1 MRNTKVAARY
11 ARALL
16 DLALE
21 QGKLDSVLGDMQ
33 VFSATVK
40 ESSEFEL
47 LLSNPIVKADKK
59 IEIFQLAFEPFEK
72 CTQDFISLVTNNGRE
87 AMLGDIAIA
96 FEAIVKEHRG
106 IVPMT
111 LTSATTLDAKTRDAI
126 IAKVQSSVEG
136 TLEVEE
142 KIDESL
148 IGGFVVR
155 MGDQQIDA
163 SVASQLILRKQQQS
177 LN

>member
-1 MRNTKVAARY
+1 MRNTKVATRY

-16 DLALE
+16 DLAID
-21 QGKLDSVLGDMQ
+21 QGNVDSVLGDMMT
-33 VFSATVK
+33 FSATVK
-40 ESSEFEL
+40 DSRDFEL
-47 LLSNPIVKADKK
+47 LLSSPVVKTDKK
-59 IEIFQLAFEPFEK
+59 IAIFEQAFEPFEK
-72 CTQDFISLVTNNGRE
+72 STQDFLALVTNNRRE
-87 AMLGDIAIA
+87 SMLPEIAEA
-96 FEAIVKEHRG
+96 FKAIVQEHRG

-111 LTSATTLDAKTRDAI
+111 LTSAMPLDASTRDAI
-126 IAKVQSSVEG
+126 IAKIQKSVTG

-163 SVASQLILRKQQQS
+163 SVVNQLNNLKQR
-177 LN
+177 LTR

>member
-1 MRNTKVAARY
+1 MRNTKVATRY

-16 DLALE
+16 DLAIE
-21 QGKLDSVLGDMQ
+21 QKNLDSVLGDMQ

-40 ESSEFEL
+40 DSRDFEL
-47 LLSNPIVKADKK
+47 LLSSPVVKADKK
-59 IEIFQLAFEPFEK
+59 IEIFKLAFEPFEK
-72 CTQDFISLVTNNGRE
+72 CTQDFMALITNNGRE
-87 AMLGDIAIA
+87 AMLGDIAEA
-96 FEAIVKEHRG
+96 FEAQVKEHRG

-111 LTSATTLDAKTRDAI
+111 ITSAVPLDATTRAAI
-126 IAKVQSSVEG
+126 MAKVQSSVEG

-142 KIDESL
+142 KVDESL

-163 SVASQLILRKQQQS
+163 SVASQLNNLKQR
-177 LN
+177 LTR

>member
-16 DLALE
+16 DLAIE
-21 QGKLDSVLGDMQ
+21 QGNIDSVLGDMM
-33 VFSATVK
+33 VFGATVK
-40 ESSEFEL
+40 DSSEFEL
-47 LLSNPIVKADKK
+47 LLSSPVVKADKK

-72 CTQDFISLVTNNGRE
+72 TTQEFLALITNNGRE
-87 AMLGDIAIA
+87 AMLADIAEA
-96 FEAIVKEHRG
+96 FEAQVKEHRG

-111 LTSATTLDAKTRDAI
+111 ITSAVPLDATTKAAI
-126 IAKVQSSVEG
+126 VAKVQSSVEG

-155 MGDQQIDA
+155 MGDQRIDA
-163 SVASQLILRKQQQS
+163 SVASQLNNLKQR
-177 LN
+177 LTR

>member
-16 DLALE
+16 DLAIE
-21 QGKLDSVLGDMQ
+21 QKNVDSVMGDMQ
-33 VFSATVK
+33 VFLATVND
-40 ESSEFEL
+40 SRDFEL
-47 LLSNPIVKADKK
+47 LLSSPVVKADKK
-59 IEIFQLAFEPFEK
+59 IEIFKLVFEPFEK
-72 CTQDFISLVTNNGRE
+72 STHDFIAMITNNGRE
-87 AMLGDIAIA
+87 AMLGDIAEA
-96 FEAIVKEHRG
+96 FEAQVKEHRG

-111 LTSATTLDAKTRDAI
+111 ITSATQLDASTRDAI

-136 TLEVEE
+136 KLEVEE
-142 KIDESL
+142 KVDESL

-163 SVASQLILRKQQQS
+163 SVASQLNNLKQR
-177 LN
+177 LTR

>member
-1 MRNTKVAARY
+1 MRNTKVATRY

-16 DLALE
+16 DLAIE

-47 LLSNPIVKADKK
+47 LLSNPIVK
-59 IEIFQLAFEPFEK
+59 
-72 CTQDFISLVTNNGRE
+72 
-87 AMLGDIAIA
+87 
-96 FEAIVKEHRG
+96 EHRG

-111 LTSATTLDAKTRDAI
+111 LTSASTLDANTRDAI

-155 MGDQQIDA
+155 MGDVQIDA
-163 SVASQLILRKQQQS
+163 SVANQLNNLKQR
-177 LN
+177 LTR

>member
-16 DLALE
+16 DLAIE
-21 QGKLDSVLGDMQ
+21 QKNLDSVLGDMM
-33 VFSATVK
+33 VFAATVK
-40 ESSEFEL
+40 NSSEFEL
-47 LLSNPIVKADKK
+47 LLSNPVVKADKK

-72 CTQDFISLVTNNGRE
+72 CTQDFIALITNNGRE
-87 AMLGDIAIA
+87 AMLGDIAEA
-96 FEAIVKEHRG
+96 FEAQVKEHKG

-111 LTSATTLDAKTRDAI
+111 LTSATPLDASTGDSI

-148 IGGFVVR
+148 IGGFMVR
-155 MGDQQIDA
+155 MGDMQIDA
-163 SVASQLILRKQQQS
+163 SVANQLNNLKQR
-177 LN
+177 LTR

>member
-16 DLALE
+16 DLAIE
-21 QGKLDSVLGDMQ
+21 QGNLDSVLGDMMT
-33 VFSATVK
+33 FSATVK
-40 ESSEFEL
+40 DSRDFEL
-47 LLSNPIVKADKK
+47 LLASPIVKADKK
-59 IEIFQLAFEPFEK
+59 IEIFKLAFEPFEK
-72 CTQDFISLVTNNGRE
+72 STQDFLAMITKNGRE
-87 AMLGDIAIA
+87 AMLGDIAEA
-96 FEAIVKEHRG
+96 FEAQVKEHRG

-111 LTSATTLDAKTRDAI
+111 LTSAVPLDANTRDAI

-136 TLEVEE
+136 KLEVEE

-155 MGDQQIDA
+155 MGDQRIDA
-163 SVASQLILRKQQQS
+163 SVASQLNNLKQR
-177 LN
+177 LTR

>member
-16 DLALE
+16 DLAVE
-21 QGKLDSVLGDMQ
+21 QGNLDSVLGDMQ

-40 ESSEFEL
+40 DSSEFEL
-47 LLSNPIVKADKK
+47 LLSNPVVKADKK
-59 IEIFQLAFEPFEK
+59 IEIFKLAFEPFEK
-72 CTQDFISLVTNNGRE
+72 STQDFIAMITNNGRE
-87 AMLGDIAIA
+87 AMLGDIAEA
-96 FEAIVKEHRG
+96 FEAQVKEHRG

-111 LTSATTLDAKTRDAI
+111 ITSAVPLDDSTRAAI
-126 IAKVQSSVEG
+126 MAKVQASVEG

-142 KIDESL
+142 KVDESL

-155 MGDQQIDA
+155 MGDRQIDA
-163 SVASQLILRKQQQS
+163 SVASQLNNLKQR
-177 LN
+177 LTR

>member
-16 DLALE
+16 DLAIE
-21 QGKLDSVLGDMQ
+21 QGNLDSVLGDMQ
-33 VFSATVK
+33 VFAATVND
-40 ESSEFEL
+40 SRDFEL
-47 LLSNPIVKADKK
+47 LLSSPVVKADKK
-59 IEIFQLAFEPFEK
+59 IEIFQQAFEPIEK
-72 CTQDFISLVTNNGRE
+72 STQDFLALITNNRRE
-87 AMLGDIAIA
+87 SILGDIALA
-96 FEAIVKEHRG
+96 FEAQVKAYRG

-111 LTSATTLDAKTRDAI
+111 LTSASPLDASTRDAI
-126 IAKVQSSVEG
+126 IAKIQSSVDG
-136 TLEVEE
+136 KLEVEE

-163 SVASQLILRKQQQS
+163 SVANQLNNLKQR
-177 LN
+177 LTR

>member
-1 MRNTKVAARY
+1 MKNTKVAARY

-16 DLALE
+16 DLAIE
-21 QGKLDSVLGDMQ
+21 QKNVDSVLGDMQ

-40 ESSEFEL
+40 DSSEFEL
-47 LLSNPIVKADKK
+47 LLSSPVVKADKK
-59 IEIFQLAFEPFEK
+59 IEIFKLAFEPFEK
-72 CTQDFISLVTNNGRE
+72 STQDFIAMITNNGRE
-87 AMLGDIAIA
+87 AMLGDIAEA
-96 FEAIVKEHRG
+96 FEAQVKEHRG

-111 LTSATTLDAKTRDAI
+111 ITSAVPLDDSTRAAI
-126 IAKVQSSVEG
+126 MAKVQSSVEG

-142 KIDESL
+142 KVDESL

-163 SVASQLILRKQQQS
+163 SVASQLNNLKQR
-177 LN
+177 LTR

>member
-1 MRNTKVAARY
+1 MKNTKVAARY

-16 DLALE
+16 DLAIE
-21 QGKLDSVLGDMQ
+21 QKNLDSVLGDMQ

-40 ESSEFEL
+40 DSREFEL

-59 IEIFQLAFEPFEK
+59 IEIFKLAFEPFEK
-72 CTQDFISLVTNNGRE
+72 TTQEFIALITNNGRE
-87 AMLGDIAIA
+87 AMLGDIAEA
-96 FEAIVKEHRG
+96 FEAQVKEHRG

-111 LTSATTLDAKTRDAI
+111 ITSATELDASTRDAI

-136 TLEVEE
+136 KLEVEE
-142 KIDESL
+142 KVDESL

-155 MGDQQIDA
+155 MGDYRIDA
-163 SVASQLILRKQQQS
+163 SVASQLNNLKQR
-177 LN
+177 LTR

>member
-16 DLALE
+16 DLAIE
-21 QGKLDSVLGDMQ
+21 RGNIDSVLGDMM
-33 VFSATVK
+33 VFAATVK
-40 ESSEFEL
+40 DSSEFEL
-47 LLSNPIVKADKK
+47 LLSSPVVKADKK
-59 IEIFQLAFEPFEK
+59 IEIFQLAFEPFEPT
-72 CTQDFISLVTNNGRE
+72 TQEFIALVTNNGRE
-87 AMLGDIAIA
+87 AMLLDIAET
-96 FEAIVKEHRG
+96 FEAQVKEHRG

-111 LTSATTLDAKTRDAI
+111 ITSAVPLDANTRAAI
-126 IAKVQSSVEG
+126 VAKVQSSVEG

-155 MGDQQIDA
+155 MGDQRIDA
-163 SVASQLILRKQQQS
+163 SVASQLNNLKQR
-177 LN
+177 LTR

>member
-1 MRNTKVAARY
+1 MKNTKVAARY

-16 DLALE
+16 DLAIE
-21 QGKLDSVLGDMQ
+21 QKNVDSVLGDMQ

-40 ESSEFEL
+40 DSRDFEL
-47 LLSNPIVKADKK
+47 LLSSPVVKADKK
-59 IEIFQLAFEPFEK
+59 IEIFKLAFEPFEK
-72 CTQDFISLVTNNGRE
+72 TTHEFMALITNNGRE
-87 AMLGDIAIA
+87 AMLGDIAEA
-96 FEAIVKEHRG
+96 FEAQVKEHRG

-111 LTSATTLDAKTRDAI
+111 ITSATKLDASTRDAI

-136 TLEVEE
+136 KLEVEE
-142 KIDESL
+142 KVDESL

-163 SVASQLILRKQQQS
+163 SVANQLNNLKQR
-177 LN
+177 LTR

>member
-1 MRNTKVAARY
+1 MRNTKVATRY

-16 DLALE
+16 DLAID
-21 QGKLDSVLGDMQ
+21 QGNVDSVLGDMMT
-33 VFSATVK
+33 FLATVND
-40 ESSEFEL
+40 SREFEL
-47 LLSNPIVKADKK
+47 LLSSPVVKTDKK
-59 IEIFQLAFEPFEK
+59 IAIFQQAFEPFEK
-72 CTQDFISLVTNNGRE
+72 STQDFLALVTNNRRE
-87 AMLGDIAIA
+87 SMLADIAEA
-96 FEAIVKEHRG
+96 FKASVQEYRG

-111 LTSATTLDAKTRDAI
+111 LTSAMPLEASTRDAI
-126 IAKVQSSVEG
+126 IAKIQASVKG

-163 SVASQLILRKQQQS
+163 SVVNQLNNLKQR
-177 LN
+177 LTR

>member
-16 DLALE
+16 DLAIE
-21 QGKLDSVLGDMQ
+21 QGNLDSVLGDML
-33 VFSATVK
+33 VFSATVND
-40 ESSEFEL
+40 SRDFEL
-47 LLSNPIVKADKK
+47 LLSSPVVKADKK
-59 IEIFQLAFEPFEK
+59 IEIFQRAFEPFEK
-72 CTQDFISLVTNNGRE
+72 STQDFLALVTNNRRE
-87 AMLGDIAIA
+87 SILGDIALA
-96 FEAIVKEHRG
+96 FQALVQELRG

-111 LTSATTLDAKTRDAI
+111 LTSAAPLDASTRNAI
-126 IAKVQSSVEG
+126 VAKIQSSVQG

-163 SVASQLILRKQQQS
+163 SVVNQLNNLKQR
-177 LN
+177 LTR

>member
-1 MRNTKVAARY
+1 MRNTKVATRY

-16 DLALE
+16 DLAID
-21 QGKLDSVLGDMQ
+21 QGNVDSVLGDMMT
-33 VFSATVK
+33 FSATVK
-40 ESSEFEL
+40 DSRDFEL
-47 LLSNPIVKADKK
+47 LLSSPVVKTDKK
-59 IEIFQLAFEPFEK
+59 IAIFEQAFEPFEK
-72 CTQDFISLVTNNGRE
+72 STQDFLALVTNNRRE
-87 AMLGDIAIA
+87 SMLPEIAEA
-96 FEAIVKEHRG
+96 FKAIVQEHRG

-111 LTSATTLDAKTRDAI
+111 LTSAMPLDASTRDAI
-126 IAKVQSSVEG
+126 IAKIQKSVAG

-163 SVASQLILRKQQQS
+163 SVVNQLNNLKQR
-177 LN
+177 LTR

>member
-1 MRNTKVAARY
+1 MRNTKVATRY

-16 DLALE
+16 DLAIE
-21 QGKLDSVLGDMQ
+21 QGNLDSVLGDML
-33 VFSATVK
+33 VFSSTVK
-40 ESSEFEL
+40 DSSEFES
-47 LLSNPIVKADKK
+47 LLSNPVVKADKK

-72 CTQDFISLVTNNGRE
+72 CTQDFIGMVTNNGRE
-87 AMLGDIAIA
+87 AMLADIAEA
-96 FEAIVKEHRG
+96 FEAQVKEHRG

-111 LTSATTLDAKTRDAI
+111 LTSAAPLEASTRDAI

-148 IGGFVVR
+148 IGGFMVR
-155 MGDQQIDA
+155 MGDMQIDA
-163 SVASQLILRKQQQS
+163 SVANQLNNLKQR
-177 LN
+177 LTR

>member
-16 DLALE
+16 DLAIE
-21 QGKLDSVLGDMQ
+21 QGNIDSVLGDMM
-33 VFSATVK
+33 VFAATVND
-40 ESSEFEL
+40 SSEFEL
-47 LLSNPIVKADKK
+47 LLSSPVVKADKK

-72 CTQDFISLVTNNGRE
+72 TTHEFLALVTNNGRE
-87 AMLGDIAIA
+87 AMLLDIAET
-96 FEAIVKEHRG
+96 FEAQVKEYRG

-111 LTSATTLDAKTRDAI
+111 ITSAVPLDESTKAAI
-126 IAKVQSSVEG
+126 VAKVQSSVEG

-155 MGDQQIDA
+155 MGDQRIDA
-163 SVASQLILRKQQQS
+163 SVASQLNNLKQR
-177 LN
+177 LTR

>member
-1 MRNTKVAARY
+1 M
-11 ARALL
+11 
-16 DLALE
+16 
-21 QGKLDSVLGDMQ
+21 

-40 ESSEFEL
+40 DSSEFES
-47 LLSNPIVKADKK
+47 LLSNPVVKADKK

-72 CTQDFISLVTNNGRE
+72 CTQDFIALITNNGRE
-87 AMLGDIAIA
+87 AMLGDVAES
-96 FEAIVKEHRG
+96 FEAQVKEHRG

-111 LTSATTLDAKTRDAI
+111 LTSATPLDASTRDSI

-148 IGGFVVR
+148 IGGFMVR
-155 MGDQQIDA
+155 MGDIQIDA
-163 SVASQLILRKQQQS
+163 SVANQLNNLKQR
-177 LN
+177 LTR